1 MSAERIILMPVT
13 IKDWKIWNKSP
24 KKIKKSMIELT
35 PKKPCTLI
43 DSLINRMNQVVL
55 FLEDFQFQSSAN
67 ARIHLKVLEWTPN
80 KNSGK
85 RKSWHQRKKIIW
97 KYNLKM
103 SKRLIMTK
111 SRSSV
116 TYSLS
121 KKETQLIYTKEL
133 EEILLLIESKHNS
146 QR

>member
-1 MSAERIILMPVT
+1 
-13 IKDWKIWNKSP
+13 
-24 KKIKKSMIELT
+24 
-35 PKKPCTLI
+35 
-43 DSLINRMNQVVL
+43 
-55 FLEDFQFQSSAN
+55 
-67 ARIHLKVLEWTPN
+67 
-80 KNSGK
+80 
-85 RKSWHQRKKIIW
+85 
-97 KYNLKM
+97 M